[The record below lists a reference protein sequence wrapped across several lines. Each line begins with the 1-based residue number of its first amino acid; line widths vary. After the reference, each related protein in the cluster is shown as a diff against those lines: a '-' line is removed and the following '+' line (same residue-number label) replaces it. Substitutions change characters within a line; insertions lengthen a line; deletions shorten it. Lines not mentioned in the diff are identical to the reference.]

1 MYDQDGDGTISR
13 EEMGTIFSAISAM
26 NAKIDAN
33 GNPVFDDSLESRVN
47 EIFDKLDADGNGE
60 ISKEEFIQG
69 AAEDN
74 IIIEA
79 FSLYDGFV

>member
-13 EEMGTIFSAISAM
+13 GEMGTIFSALSAM
-26 NAKIDAN
+26 NGNVDAH
-33 GNPVFDDSLESRVN
+33 GNPISDDNLESRVD